1 LFLSIPYSVSF
12 PFYTHCILYSL
23 ISIYKQARIQT
34 QEIQIIECEA
44 ALKTRNEE
52 LKTLRSDNTD
62 LTEKCETLDLSLQ
75 ASIENAKALKGQLSV
90 SEVL

>member
-1 LFLSIPYSVSF
+1 VFFSIPYSISF
-12 PFYTHCILYSL
+12 PLYTHCILNSP

-34 QEIQIIECEA
+34 QESQIIECEA

-75 ASIENAKALKGQLSV
+75 ASIENAETLKGQLSL
-90 SEVL
+90 SEVF